1 MIIWSLNGPASKK
14 SNEGSSQPKG
24 KVFKPKTWDAVQFNV
39 CVTEGTKPMRIS
51 NGKDCQ
57 CKNLSKIE
65 DNGLQIEF
73 GVIRMV
79 TYGN

>member
-24 KVFKPKTWDAVQFNV
+24 KVFKSKTWGDAVQFNV

-57 CKNLSKIE
+57 WNVSKIE

-73 GVIRMV
+73 GVIPMV
-79 TYGN
+79 TCEN